1 MSTTTTTT
9 VVEVP
14 LTSDVLREIDAGA
27 SEQRQSREEMLGEL
41 ARRYASERRWQRIQ
55 EEGAHRARAAGLF
68 TEDDVE
74 AFMDALDDE
83 PPVR

>member
-14 LTSDVLREIDAGA
+14 LTSDVLREID
-27 SEQRQSREEMLGEL
+27 
-41 ARRYASERRWQRIQ
+41 
-55 EEGAHRARAAGLF
+55 
-68 TEDDVE
+68 EDDVE

-83 PPVR
+83 PPAR

>member
-1 MSTTTTTT
+1 MATTTTTT

-27 SEQRQSREEMLGEL
+27 SEQRQSRAEILSEL
-41 ARRYASERRWQRIQ
+41 ARQYASERRWQRIRQ
-55 EEGAHRARAAGLF
+55 EGSRRAREAGLF

-83 PPVR
+83 PPAR

>member
-41 ARRYASERRWQRIQ
+41 ARRYASDRRWQRIR
-55 EEGAHRARAAGLF
+55 EEGSLRAREAGLF

-83 PPVR
+83 PPTR